1 MMRDGVPGYEK
12 IGAFYLGREQSR
24 EEERGVEP
32 LVLYDSKDLVTHA
45 VCVGM
50 TGSGKTGLCIGLLEE
65 AAIDGIPSLVIDP
78 KGDLTNLLLTFPE
91 LRPED
96 FRPWVNDDDARRK
109 GLEIDAFAA
118 QQADLWRQGLASWEQ
133 DGERIR
139 RLEDAADFAIYTP
152 GSEAGLPVSILASF
166 AAPSEEVRADR
177 DLLGDRISS
186 TVTSVLGLLGIEA
199 DPIRSREH
207 ILLSTILDQL
217 WQQGTDAD
225 LASLIRLIQE
235 PPFKQV
241 GVLDLESFYPAKER
255 FELAMKLNNLL
266 AAPGFQSWLEG
277 EALDPG
283 ELLYTAK
290 GKPRVAIMSIA
301 HLSERERMFFVSLL
315 LNQVVSWMRTR
326 PGTTSLRALLY
337 MDEIF
342 GFFPPVAEPPSK
354 RPLLT
359 LLKQARAYGLG
370 VVLATQ
376 NPVDLD
382 YKGLSN
388 TGTWFLGRLQTEQDR
403 NRVLDGLEGITA
415 AKAGLDRKTLS
426 QILGSVGKRVFLL
439 HNVHE
444 ETPVLFQTRW
454 VMSYLRG
461 PLTREQISRLMA
473 DKKSTA
479 AEEATVAAPPPADQ
493 TTEAV
498 VSQEETRASR
508 RPSLPP
514 EITEVI
520 LPAGGAGTEATYRP
534 GALGLAR
541 VDFVDRKSR
550 QTLDT
555 DEISLVH
562 PLEEGLLTL
571 DWGEAE
577 EAGVTESE
585 LDLEPVAGAVWDPVP
600 AAATKPKNYAKWG
613 KQLADYLYRNSQL
626 ELFKSPTF
634 KAVSEPGETE
644 RDFRI
649 RLADLAREGR
659 DRQVEELRAK
669 HTAKV
674 EKLEDRL
681 RRARQKLEKEKEQ
694 ASQEKLQT
702 VISMGTTLLSVFT
715 GGKKLSKTTV
725 GKARTAARGVGRIS
739 KEAGDVDRAEEDLD
753 TLTKKLEELQTE
765 LESELE
771 RLEDRFDPEREELE
785 VVSVRP
791 RKSDIDVRLVTLAW
805 DPS

>member
-1 MMRDGVPGYEK
+1 MSSAVPGYEK
-12 IGAFYLGREQSR
+12 IGAFYLGREYTQ
-24 EEERGVEP
+24 EEGRGTDP

-91 LRPED
+91 LAPED
-96 FRPWVNDDDARRK
+96 FLPWVNADDASRK

-118 QQADLWRQGLASWEQ
+118 QQADLWRQGLASWDQ

-139 RLEDAADFAIYTP
+139 RLKTAADFAIYTP

-166 AAPSEEVRADR
+166 AAPTEAVRADR
-177 DLLGDRISS
+177 DLLSDRIAS
-186 TVTSVLGLLGIEA
+186 TVTSVLGLLGIDA

-207 ILLSTILDQL
+207 ILLSTILDHL
-217 WQQGTDAD
+217 WQQGTDTD
-225 LASLIRLIQE
+225 LAGLIRVIQE

-241 GVLDLESFYPAKER
+241 GVLDLESFYPAKQR

-266 AAPGFQSWLEG
+266 AAPGFQTWLEG

-283 ELLYTAK
+283 QLLYTDK

-315 LNQVVSWMRTR
+315 LNQTVDWMRTR

-354 RPLLT
+354 KPLLT

-403 NRVLDGLEGITA
+403 DRVLDGLEGIAA
-415 AKAGLDRKTLS
+415 AKQGFDRKTLS

-439 HNVHE
+439 HNVHQ

-461 PLTREQISRLMA
+461 PLTRDQIAQLMA
-473 DKKSTA
+473 DQKPEVAEAPTA
-479 AEEATVAAPPPADQ
+479 TAPPPASR
-493 TTEAV
+493 TTETSAP
-498 VSQEETRASR
+498 EPTT

-514 EITEVI
+514 EITELF
-520 LPAGGAGTEATYRP
+520 LPAGGASAPFTYRP
-534 GALGLAR
+534 GALGLGR
-541 VDFVDRKSR
+541 VDYVDRKSR
-550 QTLDT
+550 RTLDS
-555 DEISLVH
+555 EKSALFH
-562 PLEEGLLTL
+562 LFAEEPLAL
-571 DWGEAE
+571 DWGRAE
-577 EAGVTESE
+577 ELGIDESGFDRQPLTATSWE
-585 LDLEPVAGAVWDPVP
+585 AVP
-600 AAATKPKNYAKWG
+600 AAATQAKSYAKWSQ
-613 KQLADYLYRNSQL
+613 QLANHLYRNSQL

-634 KAVSEPGETE
+634 GIVAEPGESE
-644 RDFRI
+644 REFRV
-649 RLADLAREGR
+649 RLADLAREER
-659 DRQVEELRAK
+659 DQRVEELRAK
-669 HTAKV
+669 HAAKV
-674 EKLEDRL
+674 EKLEERL
-681 RRARQKLEKEKEQ
+681 RRARQKLEKEQEQ
-694 ASQEKLQT
+694 AKQEKWQT
-702 VISMGTTLLSVFT
+702 AISVGTTLLSVLT
-715 GGKKLSKTTV
+715 GGKKVSSSTI
-725 GKARTAARGVGRIS
+725 GKAKTAARGVGRS
-739 KEAGDVDRAEEDLD
+739 AKEAGDVDRAEEDIE
-753 TLTKKLEELQTE
+753 TLTGNLEE

-771 RLEDRFDPEREELE
+771 GDLRELENRFDPEQEELE
-785 VVSVRP
+785 TVTVRP
-791 RKSDIDVRLVTLAW
+791 RKSDVEVRLVTLAW
-805 DPS
+805 DPR

>member
-1 MMRDGVPGYEK
+1 MPGYEK
-12 IGAFYLGREQSR
+12 IGAFYLGREHSL
-24 EEERGVEP
+24 EEVQGTEP
-32 LVLYDSKDLVTHA
+32 LVLYDSRDLVTHA

-78 KGDLTNLLLTFPE
+78 KGDLSNLLLTFPE
-91 LRPED
+91 LLPED
-96 FRPWVNDDDARRK
+96 FLPWVNADDASRK
-109 GLEIDAFAA
+109 GLELDAFAA
-118 QQADLWRQGLASWEQ
+118 QQADLWRQGLSSWEQ

-139 RLEDAADFAIYTP
+139 RLKAAADFAIYTP

-166 AAPSEEVRADR
+166 AAPTEAVRADR
-177 DLLGDRISS
+177 DLLGDRIAS
-186 TVTSVLGLLGIEA
+186 TVTSVLGLLGIDA

-207 ILLSTILDQL
+207 ILLSTILDNL
-217 WQQGTDAD
+217 WQQDIGAD
-225 LASLIRLIQE
+225 LASLIRVIQE

-266 AAPGFQSWLEG
+266 AAPGFQTWLEG
-277 EALDPG
+277 DPLDPG
-283 ELLYTAK
+283 ELLYTSK

-315 LNQVVSWMRTR
+315 LNQVVDWMRTC

-403 NRVLDGLEGITA
+403 ERVLDGLEGITA
-415 AKAGLDRKTLS
+415 AKKGFDRKTLS

-439 HNVHE
+439 HNVHQE
-444 ETPVLFQTRW
+444 APVLFHTRW

-461 PLTREQISRLMA
+461 PLTRDQIARLMA
-473 DKKSTA
+473 DKK
-479 AEEATVAAPPPADQ
+479 ATVEGEAQAPAPPVADRTPESTVSDRATE
-493 TTEAV
+493 TTG
-498 VSQEETRASR
+498 
-508 RPSLPP
+508 RPTLPP
-514 EITEVI
+514 DITDVV
-520 LPAGGAGTEATYRP
+520 LPAEGTSTGLAYRP
-534 GALGLAR
+534 GVLGIAR

-550 QTLDT
+550 ETLDAQ
-555 DEISLVH
+555 ESSLFH
-562 PLEEGLLTL
+562 PLDEEMLTL
-571 DWGEAE
+571 DWGQA
-577 EAGVTESE
+577 SE
-585 LDLEPVAGAVWDPVP
+585 LGVAESDLDNEPEPGAAWDPVP
-600 AAATKPKNYAKWG
+600 KAATKAKSYSKWG
-613 KQLADYLYRNSQL
+613 RQLADHLYRNSQL

-634 KAVSEPGETE
+634 KLIAEPGESE

-649 RLADLAREGR
+649 RLADQAREER
-659 DRQVEELRAK
+659 DRRVEELRAK
-669 HTAKV
+669 HTTKV
-674 EKLEDRL
+674 EKLEERL

-694 ASQEKLQT
+694 ASREKLQT
-702 VISMGTTLLSVFT
+702 VISVGTTLLSVFT
-715 GGKKLSKTTV
+715 GGKKLSKTNI
-725 GKARTAARGVGRIS
+725 GKAQTAARGVGRAS

-753 TLTKKLEELQTE
+753 TLSKKLEELHKE
-765 LESELE
+765 LESEVQQLE
-771 RLEDRFDPEREELE
+771 ERFDPEREELE
-785 VVSVRP
+785 IVTVRP

-805 DPS
+805 DPRQE